1 MSNEQP
7 SQYLIDA
14 ILHKLG
20 VLNQRDVQ
28 RTDEQWQ
35 AFHNQRPYFYDVTQK
50 ICDEVAAKALGRI
63 LQRRLDGFASPSLA
77 DQKLFAAFQEWGFA
91 NGVVLRGAIRQMLKP
106 PVGAAVRPAPTRT
119 APAGRVSP
127 VPVRNTPSPIPARPL
142 LPPVMPMKP
151 PHVPV
156 PTRPAPFAPQPQ
168 YAAPAPTP
176 LNVAPASP
184 PPTPQ
189 PPQAQAQSP
198 PPLPQNVAT
207 PAPENSPVIEPP
219 MAPEVPAPVYSQ
231 WKYLPLPE
239 NEPDPHDEFES
250 REGRS
255 PEQYEILGARVRGKK
270 HKHDGTHCDD
280 WFSFCNA
287 GSWTVLAVSDGGGSY
302 HFSRVG
308 AKAACEAVTQC
319 LSEKLSNHLVADRD
333 VWEATPDVEYVND
346 SLVAA
351 VIAAWDAVK
360 RAVEQRETNPEFAR
374 ILGRPLTTKDLY
386 CTLLVT
392 VHTTIRY
399 QGAEKSLIF
408 GLAVGDG
415 MMAAVDHAGR
425 SCLLMTPDSGEHSGE
440 VRFLDQR
447 EVEPAKLRSK
457 IFPVLCNLRALLL
470 MTDGVAD
477 DYFPNDPGMTW
488 LYGDLVLN
496 DILPVPAGVGGD
508 LSAALDGTKVSS
520 TADLSAEDCVS
531 EFELLRLDQSI
542 RKVRVRFVSKLAE
555 KLGLPAEE
563 VVRRG
568 ALLEACRGHS
578 EDLTTRHAR
587 LQEWLDS
594 YHVRGSFDDRTLL
607 VMHR

>member
-7 SQYLIDA
+7 SQYLVDA

-20 VLNQRDVQ
+20 LLNRLDQP
-28 RTDEQWQ
+28 RTEEQWR
-35 AFHNQRPYFYDVTQK
+35 AFVHPQNRQYFYDATRK
-50 ICDEVAAKALGRI
+50 LCDAVASQALSRI
-63 LQRRLDGFASPSLA
+63 LQRRIDGQLGQSQA
-77 DQKLFAAFQEWGFA
+77 DQELFLAFQKWGFA
-91 NGVVLRGAIRQMLKP
+91 NEIGLRGVIRQALKP
-106 PVGAAVRPAPTRT
+106 PAAPAVTAKPAPART
-119 APAGRVSP
+119 APPGRVLP
-127 VPVRNTPSPIPARPL
+127 VPVRNLPPPVPARPA
-142 LPPVMPMKP
+142 LPPVIPMKP
-151 PHVPV
+151 PYVPAPV
-156 PTRPAPFAPQPQ
+156 PAATYSPSPQPVV
-168 YAAPAPTP
+168 T
-176 LNVAPASP
+176 APASP
-184 PPTPQ
+184 NVSPSPL
-189 PPQAQAQSP
+189 P
-198 PPLPQNVAT
+198 PPLPTPPQNVAM
-207 PAPENSPVIEPP
+207 PVVDCPPVVVPPVAPEFPV
-219 MAPEVPAPVYSQ
+219 PVFSQ
-231 WKYLPLPE
+231 WKYQKLPE
-239 NEPDPHDEFES
+239 DEPDWHSEFDS
-250 REGRS
+250 QVGRS
-255 PEQYEILGARVRGKK
+255 PEQFEILGARVRGKK

-287 GSWTVLAVSDGGGSY
+287 GAWTVLAVSDGGGSY

-308 AKAACEAVTQC
+308 AKAACEAVTQS
-319 LSEKLSNHLVADRD
+319 LAEKLTNHVLKAREVWDASSFQEGD
-333 VWEATPDVEYVND
+333 VQHVNE
-346 SLVAA
+346 SLVSA
-351 VIAAWDAVK
+351 VISAWDAVK
-360 RAVEQRETNPEFAR
+360 DAVKQRESNPDHER

-399 QGAEKSLIF
+399 RDEDRSLIF

-415 MMAAVDHAGR
+415 MMAAVDQNGR

-447 EVEPAKLRSK
+447 EVEPDKLRAK

-496 DILPVPAGVGGD
+496 DILPVPASAVGD
-508 LSAALDGTKVSS
+508 LNVALEGTPVGSP
-520 TADLSAEDCVS
+520 TDLSPESCVS
-531 EFELLRLDQSI
+531 EFELLRLDQTI
-542 RKVRVRFVSKLAE
+542 RKARVRFVSKLAE

-578 EDLTTRHAR
+578 EDQATRQAR